1 MKTILTAALFCVG
14 LGSAATAATINFSDF
29 DEGDILGLDA
39 DLGGGVIADIA
50 AIGGVAEAVV
60 FDTDRGTVSTGNDP
74 DLTSPFTNAED
85 SNDRRAFGNALIV
98 QENATG
104 GPDDV
109 VGGSLIFSFDS
120 LWSFA
125 SVFLLDAE
133 VGTSATLFNGT
144 DEVASFTLDRT
155 NESETGGNPNN
166 NEFTLLGFA
175 DAVGDTLRIDFAGS
189 GALGE
194 FEVSA
199 VPLPAGFPLLIA
211 GLGAF
216 AWMRRRQQAA

>member
-1 MKTILTAALFCVG
+1 MLGVG
-14 LGSAATAATINFSDF
+14 T
-29 DEGDILGLDA
+29 
-39 DLGGGVIADIA
+39 DLGGGIIADVT
-50 AIGGVAEAVV
+50 AIGGIAQAVV

-85 SNDRRAFGNALIV
+85 SSDRRGFGNALIV

-109 VGGSLIFSFDS
+109 VGGNSSLIFNFDA

-125 SVFLLDAE
+125 SLFLLDAE
-133 VGTSATLFNGT
+133 VGTSATLYNGR
-144 DEVASFTLDRT
+144 DEVASFTLDRS

-175 DAVGDTLRIDFAGS
+175 GAVGDTLRIDFAGS

-199 VPLPAGFPLLIA
+199 VPLPAAFSLLLA
-211 GLGAF
+211 GLGGLVVL
-216 AWMRRRQQAA
+216 RRRQTA

>member
-1 MKTILTAALFCVG
+1 MKKLFATALFCTIFA
-14 LGSAATAATINFSDF
+14 SAASAVTINFYDF
-29 DEGDILGLDA
+29 DEGDVLGIGT
-39 DLGGGVIADIA
+39 DLGDGVLADVT
-50 AIGGVAEAVV
+50 AIGGIAQAVV
-60 FDTDRGTVSTGNDP
+60 FDTARGTVSTGNDP

-85 SNDRRAFGNALIV
+85 SSDRRGFGNALIV

-109 VGGSLIFSFDS
+109 VGGSLIFNFDA

-125 SVFLLDAE
+125 SLFLLDAE
-133 VGTSATLFNGT
+133 VGTSATLFNGS
-144 DEVASFTLDRT
+144 DEVMSFTLNSG
-155 NESETGGNPNN
+155 NESETGSNPRN

-175 DAVGDTLRIDFAGS
+175 GAVGDTLRIDFAGS

-199 VPLPAGFPLLIA
+199 VPLPAGLSLLLA
-211 GLGAF
+211 GLGALVLV
-216 AWMRRRQQAA
+216 RRRQTA